1 MKSVLTI
8 ITATAFAALTVACGS
23 GSGMPEAATTNTNE
37 SPPTFTGKGLDSNPN
52 TVAAATGDGTTFV
65 TWRMSQDGM
74 NVSGTMTTKSPD
86 PMGTTCH
93 SCHRSRTGTLSG
105 TISGTTL
112 TWMATFP
119 ATPDDPTPSCAATLT
134 GTISD
139 ITADSVSGTYSGQDS
154 CEGAYSN
161 GTLAMARPPAPGP

>member
-1 MKSVLTI
+1 MKPVLTI
-8 ITATAFAALTVACGS
+8 IIATAFAALTVACGA
-23 GSGMPEAATTNTNE
+23 GSGAATTNTDE

-65 TWRMSQDGM
+65 AWRMTQDGM
-74 NVSGTMTTKSPD
+74 SVSGTMTTKSPD

-112 TWMATFP
+112 TWTATFP
-119 ATPDDPTPSCAATLT
+119 ATPDDPTPSCGAKLS
-134 GTISD
+134 GTIAD
-139 ITADSVSGTYSGQDS
+139 ITADSVGGTYAGVDD

-161 GTLAMARPPAPGP
+161 GTLTMARPPAPGP

>member
-1 MKSVLTI
+1 MKPVLTI
-8 ITATAFAALTVACGS
+8 ITATTFAALTVACGA
-23 GSGMPEAATTNTNE
+23 GSGPPDAATTNTDE
-37 SPPTFTGKGLDSNPN
+37 SPPTFAGKGLDSNPN

-65 TWRMSQDGM
+65 TWRMTQDGM

-112 TWMATFP
+112 TWTATFP

-134 GTISD
+134 GTVSD
-139 ITADSVSGTYSGQDS
+139 ITANSVDGPYSGQDV
-154 CEGAYSN
+154 CEGLYSN
-161 GTLAMARPPAPGP
+161 GTLTMARTAPGP